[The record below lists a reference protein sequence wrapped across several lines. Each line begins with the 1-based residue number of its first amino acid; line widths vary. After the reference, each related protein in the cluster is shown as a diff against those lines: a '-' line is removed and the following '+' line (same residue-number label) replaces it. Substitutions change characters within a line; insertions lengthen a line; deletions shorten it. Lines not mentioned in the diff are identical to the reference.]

1 LSGIAP
7 AIAKAGMRLRIHKKR
22 RVIFMAEFLLQQ
34 DDPGCIARKRD
45 NFITKGRRRENQAQ
59 AFTLKGPKY
68 FDIYKIFL
76 HFNFSIHSGAQTQY
90 VWATEISPWV
100 HVFCANINYATK

>member
-1 LSGIAP
+1 
-7 AIAKAGMRLRIHKKR
+7 
-22 RVIFMAEFLLQQ
+22 MAEFLLQQ

-59 AFTLKGPKY
+59 AFTLKSPKY

-90 VWATEISPWV
+90 VGATEISPWV